1 MTHWKEKWPASS
13 LWLLP
18 VLAFGALILAHSELP
33 GIYMD
38 GVNPD
43 FMAAQ
48 WLHRGHNPGTGIPSK
63 IFPILGSFYH
73 GLQNA
78 YLGVP
83 FFALG
88 GFSVTSLRLEQATFG
103 VILLVAL
110 FHLTRR
116 LTGSRGWALF
126 AALGLATELAFTA
139 SFRTQFYIVVGGA
152 AWLFVSMLLVLP
164 ADGES
169 RIVRRR
175 VFWSGFFFGLA
186 SFGYFVL
193 AFFAPAMV
201 VLVAISTPRRRWG
214 SWVLGAAAGVS
225 PFLLGY
231 LSLLAKK
238 HGIEPTLEFVRG
250 MLGQLKPFDTG
261 DVSGTRAQYAW
272 ELTRL
277 ATSDAA
283 NEGMIFGDST
293 SGMWGQAKAWVLAS
307 SMVVLLA
314 SAGVSI
320 SRRNGCLRTSLIAL
334 MPLSFG
340 VVASLFG
347 HRLWA
352 HHFSV
357 LVPFVYLLLA
367 LSLHRVLASL
377 DMSGPR
383 ARVFLALLAA
393 IVVSGNLFQQA
404 SFHEKLLATG
414 GRGRST
420 DVLTQL
426 AVEAR
431 GVPENVAYVF
441 PEWGFFTS
449 FCFLTGNRV
458 RYVIDATPD
467 TMARLRREG
476 ITEIRLVYWDA
487 ASEAF
492 YDHGI
497 REVGA
502 IPVEHRNFVSR
513 EGISA
518 FHWIRATLPS
528 PPAP

>member
-1 MTHWKEKWPASS
+1 
-13 LWLLP
+13 
-18 VLAFGALILAHSELP
+18 VLAFIALVLMHSDLP

-48 WLHRGHNPGTGIPSK
+48 WLHRGHNPGAGIPSK

-116 LTGSRGWALF
+116 LTGSLEWALF

-152 AWLFVSMLLVLP
+152 AWLFVSMLLAVP
-164 ADGES
+164 ADDRS

-186 SFGYFVL
+186 SYGYFVL
-193 AFFAPAMV
+193 AFFAPAMAL
-201 VLVAISTPRRRWG
+201 LVAASTPRRQWG

-238 HGIEPTLEFVRG
+238 HGVEPTLEFVRG

-261 DVSGTRAQYAW
+261 EVSGTRLQYVW
-272 ELTRL
+272 QLIRL

-283 NEGMIFGDST
+283 NEGMIFGEPT
-293 SGMWGQAKAWVLAS
+293 SGTWVQAKAWVLAA
-307 SMVVLLA
+307 SMLFLLVCAVVNLA
-314 SAGVSI
+314 RKDERLVRA
-320 SRRNGCLRTSLIAL
+320 LPAL
-334 MPLSFG
+334 MPLSF
-340 VVASLFG
+340 VAIASLFG

-367 LSLHRVLASL
+367 LTLHRLSTAFDLSGRPQRVMVGVLI
-377 DMSGPR
+377 
-383 ARVFLALLAA
+383 AA
-393 IVVSGNLFQQA
+393 VVGGNLIQQV
-404 SFHEKLLATG
+404 SFHEKLVATG

-420 DVLTQL
+420 DMLTQL

-431 GVPENVAYVF
+431 QAPENVAYVF

-458 RYVIDATPD
+458 RYVIDTEP
-467 TMARLRREG
+467 TTIARLQRDG

-487 ASEAF
+487 SSESS
-492 YDHGI
+492 YDHVL
-497 REVGA
+497 RDAGA
-502 IPVEHRNFVSR
+502 TPTDHRDFVSR
-513 EGISA
+513 EQRAA
-518 FHWIRATLPS
+518 FHWTRATLPPLS
-528 PPAP
+528 AP